1 MSRNRLSLGYGK
13 LKKEDKLSVVPA
25 QYVKEEN
32 GKFTIDPTPLNTENF
47 YVAVRITN
55 PGYPEIGS
63 KGKNYLQSYNLY
75 ITKGT
80 TNGVESVSTKE
91 GVNISITADGIQLST
106 EIQVGVSIFNV
117 HGTKV
122 WEGIAPTKRI
132 LYKGVFSILQTEEM
146 ATLSRSITKQN

>member
-1 MSRNRLSLGYGK
+1 M
-13 LKKEDKLSVVPA
+13 
-25 QYVKEEN
+25 KEEN

-55 PGYPEIGS
+55 PGYPEIGT

-91 GVNISITADGIQLST
+91 GVNISITADGVQLST
-106 EIQVGVSIFNV
+106 ESPNRVSIFNV
-117 HGTKV
+117 NGTKV
-122 WEGIAPTKRI
+122 WEG
-132 LYKGVFSILQTEEM
+132 LHLQTYRYKRVFTFFKQRM
-146 ATLSRSITKQN
+146 ALLSLFDNKAI